1 MITLLKSLFSL
12 FIFALFSTITIAA
25 ELGDKTALSTKTLST
40 PPVSTAALVDTL
52 LGLLL
57 VLVIIAFLAWL
68 LRKTGQ
74 FHSASNSEMHVV
86 ASLPLG
92 PRERA
97 VLLQVG
103 GKQILV
109 GVTAQQVQTLHVLE
123 QPLETNNTA
132 TNSASFAVKLQQMM
146 QQKGKS

>member
-1 MITLLKSLFSL
+1 MISMLTKVFSL
-12 FIFALFSTITIAA
+12 FALACLSSLSFAA
-25 ELGDKTALSTKTLST
+25 EQADKTGLASKTLST
-40 PPVSTAALVDTL
+40 PPVSTSALIETL

-57 VLVIIAFLAWL
+57 VLAIIAFLAWL

-74 FHSASNSEMHVV
+74 FQASSNSQMHIV
-86 ASLPLG
+86 ASLALG

-103 GKQILV
+103 EEQILV
-109 GVTAQQVQTLHVLE
+109 GVTSQQIQKLHVLKE
-123 QPLETNNTA
+123 PINTD
-132 TNSASFAVKLQQMM
+132 NKQSISSSFADKLQQMM